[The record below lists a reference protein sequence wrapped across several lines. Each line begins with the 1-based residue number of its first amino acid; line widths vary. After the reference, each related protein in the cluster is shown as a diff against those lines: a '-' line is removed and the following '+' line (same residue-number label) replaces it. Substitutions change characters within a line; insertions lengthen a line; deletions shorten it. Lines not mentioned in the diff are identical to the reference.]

1 MSRDDDTP
9 LQKQERSNLI
19 IAWLSYLQ
27 QYSYSST
34 VIRAQVTCL
43 KSVTHNG
50 SAAFDG
56 SLPDLRISSSRFG
69 TKQGSD
75 GEHSLFTRV
84 RV

>member
-1 MSRDDDTP
+1 VSNDDNTT
-9 LQKQERSNLI
+9 LKKQERSNFI
-19 IAWLSYLQ
+19 VAWLSYLQ
-27 QYSYSST
+27 QYYYSGT
-34 VIRAQVTCL
+34 VLRAPVTCL
-43 KSVTHNG
+43 KSAADNG